1 MILLV
6 LLCHCHCCNL
16 PLQVFSGVNVLM
28 CLLCMQECSC
38 CRRHWLQRNNPE
50 MQKAASMA
58 SMASVASMENMASTL
73 VWMIH
78 ALFVQIFN
86 AKKHLCYFLRL
97 LQLCLKRTFFP
108 RVKHK
113 GVPLPF
119 TPSKAWAFTDSG
131 LRNFPKKTYNVEC
144 WIFLN
149 VYNFALNQTNCS
161 HCIGWNTT
169 PVRNCQR
176 MIDEWSNE
184 WVGEWVSQWVS
195 EWVSQWVSESVSQ
208 WVSESVSQW
217 VSE

>member
-1 MILLV
+1 MELNQLEGNNHNTKSAFKTPMILLV

-58 SMASVASMENMASTL
+58 SMENIASMATMESMASMENMASTL

-108 RVKHK
+108 REKHK

-119 TPSKAWAFTDSG
+119 TPWLEPLLIHDIQVLDSG
-131 LRNFPKKTYNVEC
+131 LRNFPPKKYNI
-144 WIFLN
+144 WMFNMLK
-149 VYNFALNQTNCS
+149 FA
-161 HCIGWNTT
+161 
-169 PVRNCQR
+169 
-176 MIDEWSNE
+176 
-184 WVGEWVSQWVS
+184 
-195 EWVSQWVSESVSQ
+195 
-208 WVSESVSQW
+208 
-217 VSE
+217 